1 MRFIKGDAYS
11 RDDIHQLYFK
21 IPLPK
26 KGTGNW
32 LTGYVRVESELIIF
46 ININAAGRTGH
57 DFDNKFLEDLD
68 QLIWFGK
75 PKTHSGQ
82 QLISKI
88 INGTLKLHFFIR
100 HDSSQKYFIYYG
112 NGRVIEFED
121 RVPISHPSGDD
132 SYSIKFLIQLH
143 TKLNLEPLHDP
154 VIPSLSSKSNT
165 LTDGQEIYI
174 KKFSTRVQEYFLKNF
189 IFKVQDL
196 LHFDLIEMYR
206 NIPGSNLG
214 IKSRSQ
220 ILDFYNHCL
229 RSYPLDDNH
238 QTSENFYRK
247 PSFSM
252 ISNPDFELRQLNLSI
267 HQLNK
272 FHIIGIK
279 TVQDLVMIKP
289 GQIAKLSKG
298 HIQQLLDMRASFLDS
313 KASKLSSNPKVSQ
326 VLENFT
332 GLDQPIEVLDLPK
345 KSLRQYLNTNC
356 LSVKDFLTHA
366 PRIQASTKDRL
377 VEEEIKQSIL
387 ASKGLPPLNIVG
399 LVALFLPQ
407 DNQGLIKRLT
417 GEITLEEAGDIQ
429 GVTRERIRQLE
440 ARTIQNLTKFKPLI
454 IAELNKIKPTSS
466 EPLYLWKLEFYSDFF
481 SGLSS
486 LIKNKKSAYLVLF
499 QSDKAMFE
507 IEIIGNRMLFNV
519 KGKPTFIEC
528 INEIQKMNRQN
539 TYEDYLFFK
548 GRSDLTELVKIELQE
563 AAPSSRAGKVKNF
576 LSGFLPM
583 QKTLL
588 STPALQKAASEE
600 LMIDVKANE
609 LLNSILYNFPNC
621 YQFDTRA
628 WGLEENFKKLDS
640 SEAQIFAT
648 AAIEYL
654 RERPD
659 KKIASKTI
667 FHSITT
673 TDLQIDSSILASLN
687 HFDLNWT
694 LAKHMHQDPKLQ
706 NLGRLYWVYGQNHK
720 SSSSTMKSL
729 IEEFLTDS
737 GKPMSTSHIKEY
749 ILTKRSIAGNFQIR
763 PSTSMGDIIPTAPG
777 VWGLAFRDLAIT
789 RDQEQQLLRQLTNEF
804 KQGNFVINEAK
815 LSMIMQAI
823 PLDESLS
830 LFQISRLLSR
840 HASSNPSKKRDDF
853 HVKTSVKH
861 LNKCFVVS
869 TESDV
874 EWSSLEF

>member
-1 MRFIKGDAYS
+1 MPPLDFNAKVLEVEKIKLARYNEFVFNNPESSEKYNSILKIALTYPLYSKVENYPLAHSAKINDGKHQDINSSFYKHREFIATDKDSLMYFYAY
-11 RDDIHQLYFK
+11 RDYIVSNLYNKTYSLGHDLASDEFTIDLLNIISEQLNNENS
-21 IPLPK
+21 INSML
-26 KGTGNW
+26 
-32 LTGYVRVESELIIF
+32 RRIF
-46 ININAAGRTGH
+46 I
-57 DFDNKFLEDLD
+57 
-68 QLIWFGK
+68 
-75 PKTHSGQ
+75 TH
-82 QLISKI
+82 
-88 INGTLKLHFFIR
+88 
-100 HDSSQKYFIYYG
+100 
-112 NGRVIEFED
+112 
-121 RVPISHPSGDD
+121 
-132 SYSIKFLIQLH
+132 
-143 TKLNLEPLHDP
+143 
-154 VIPSLSSKSNT
+154 
-165 LTDGQEIYI
+165 
-174 KKFSTRVQEYFLKNF
+174 
-189 IFKVQDL
+189 
-196 LHFDLIEMYR
+196 
-206 NIPGSNLG
+206 
-214 IKSRSQ
+214 
-220 ILDFYNHCL
+220 
-229 RSYPLDDNH
+229 
-238 QTSENFYRK
+238 FYRK
-247 PSFSM
+247 SSSDINIETF
-252 ISNPDFELRQLNLSI
+252 NTYL
-267 HQLNK
+267 
-272 FHIIGIK
+272 
-279 TVQDLVMIKP
+279 
-289 GQIAKLSKG
+289 KLSTSNEDEELVKNLILDCEKIKKG
-298 HIQQLLDMRASFLDS
+298 IVIQ
-313 KASKLSSNPKVSQ
+313 
-326 VLENFT
+326 NFDIT
-332 GLDQPIEVLDLPK
+332 DYNK
-345 KSLRQYLNTNC
+345 TKR
-356 LSVKDFLTHA
+356 SVK
-366 PRIQASTKDRL
+366 
-377 VEEEIKQSIL
+377 
-387 ASKGLPPLNIVG
+387 
-399 LVALFLPQ
+399 
-407 DNQGLIKRLT
+407 
-417 GEITLEEAGDIQ
+417 
-429 GVTRERIRQLE
+429 
-440 ARTIQNLTKFKPLI
+440 
-454 IAELNKIKPTSS
+454 
-466 EPLYLWKLEFYSDFF
+466 
-481 SGLSS
+481 S
-486 LIKNKKSAYLVLF
+486 LIKNKKSAYLALF

-588 STPALQKAASEE
+588 STLALQKAASKE
-600 LMIDVKANE
+600 LMIDVKTNE

-687 HFDLNWT
+687 HFDLNWA

-729 IEEFLTDS
+729 IEEFLTVS
-737 GKPMSTSHIKEY
+737 GKPMSTSHIREY

-789 RDQEQQLLRQLTNEF
+789 RDQEQQLLRRLKNEF

-823 PLDESLS
+823 PLDKSLS

-874 EWSSLEF
+874 ESSSLEF